1 MKTHCASAVVMVPP
15 DDFGFNEETAGDNA
29 WQARPALSQADVR
42 ASAQREFEGFASVL
56 EAHGIQVMRLEKDP
70 SRAVITPDAVFPNNW
85 FSTTSEGTIVIFTA
99 ATPSRRAER
108 RPVDLEKLLE
118 DHGYDI
124 RSYVYIG
131 KIEESV
137 RVLEGT
143 GSMVFDHVGRKAY
156 AGRSSR
162 THPEAFFEF
171 TRLREHT
178 EALLFETR
186 DSSGHPIY
194 HTNVMMSIGQGFAVV
209 CTECI
214 LSADRDRVLE
224 ELSERRD
231 VVEISMEQ
239 MERGFC
245 GNILQLQNEQ
255 GEHVIAMSSTAFHAF
270 TEGQRE
276 QLAAHGTLLHADLST
291 IESVGGGSARCMLA
305 EIFLPKA

>member
-1 MKTHCASAVVMVPP
+1 MKAHCASAVVMVPP

-29 WQARPALSQADVR
+29 WQARPSLSQAAVREAARREFDVF
-42 ASAQREFEGFASVL
+42 ASAL

-70 SRAVITPDAVFPNNW
+70 ESEVITPDAVFPNNW

-99 ATPSRRAER
+99 ATPSRRSER
-108 RPVDLEKLLE
+108 RPVDLERLLE
-118 DHGYDI
+118 EYGYDI

-143 GSMVFDHVGRKAY
+143 GSMVFDHVARKAY

-178 EALLFETR
+178 EAFLFETR
-186 DSSGHPIY
+186 DSSDHPIY
-194 HTNVMMSIGQGFAVV
+194 HTNVMMSIGQGFVVV
-209 CTECI
+209 CTESI
-214 LSADRDRVLE
+214 LPSDRARVLAQ
-224 ELSERRD
+224 LSQDRE
-231 VVEISMEQ
+231 VIEISMEQ

-245 GNILQLQNEQ
+245 GNILQLKNGE

-270 TEGQRE
+270 TGEQRE
-276 QLAAHGTLLHADLST
+276 RLAAHGKVLHADLST

-305 EIFLPKA
+305 EIFLPRV

>member
-29 WQARPALSQADVR
+29 WQARSSLSEASVRQA
-42 ASAQREFEGFASVL
+42 AQREFHELASVL
-56 EAHGIQVMRLEKDP
+56 EAHGIEVMRLEKDP
-70 SRAVITPDAVFPNNW
+70 DSAVITPDGVFPNNW

-108 RPVDLEKLLE
+108 RPLDLERLLE
-118 DHGYDI
+118 ENGYDI
-124 RSYVYIG
+124 RSYVYVG

-143 GSMVFDHVGRKAY
+143 GSMVFDHVGRRAY

-162 THPEAFFEF
+162 THPEAFEEF
-171 TRLREHT
+171 TQLREHT
-178 EALLFETR
+178 EAILFETR

-194 HTNVMMSIGQGFAVV
+194 HTNVMMSIGEGFVVV
-209 CTECI
+209 CTESI
-214 LSADRDRVLE
+214 VPSDRERVLGQLSGDRDVI
-224 ELSERRD
+224 
-231 VVEISMEQ
+231 EISMEQ

-245 GNILQLQNEQ
+245 GNILQLQNTS
-255 GEHVIAMSSTAFHAF
+255 GEKLIAMSSTAFHAF
-270 TEGQRE
+270 TGEQRE
-276 QLAAHGTLLHADLST
+276 RLAAHGKLLHADLST

-305 EIFLPKA
+305 EVFLPRA